1 MEWDVDLSLFVCLYG
16 SFWASI
22 LLEFLLQ
29 HAMATSLSTRL
40 RAVADRCC
48 QVPFFVFG
56 IVLLAIAQS
65 DRPFFGSPSFASLV
79 FLCQSGWSFFRES
92 VIEIVVQLVV
102 VLVTLFLDLGQ
113 DEEFEA
119 SESSIR
125 EILGFL
131 TTWSSGKHQP
141 RIGLPSASKHCSRL

>member
-1 MEWDVDLSLFVCLYG
+1 VVDH
-16 SFWASI
+16 
-22 LLEFLLQ
+22 FL
-29 HAMATSLSTRL
+29 
-40 RAVADRCC
+40 
-48 QVPFFVFG
+48 
-56 IVLLAIAQS
+56 
-65 DRPFFGSPSFASLV
+65 
-79 FLCQSGWSFFRES
+79 ES

-141 RIGLPSASKHCSRL
+141 RIGLPSASKHCSRLQSYWPISSFWLGNWI